1 MKRILEQDLLL
12 GQYHGQRVSLG
23 VRHHIQNFLLP
34 WVSGGIFVTGYFP
47 LRNSF
52 VVVMVVVVIIIEYD
66 GIT

>member
-1 MKRILEQDLLL
+1 MKRILKQDLLL

-34 WVSGGIFVTGYFP
+34 WVSGGIFVTGY
-47 LRNSF
+47 LQNAF